1 MILNDDVKKV
11 FEKELDL
18 VRNKIS
24 LKEDNKH
31 GSLYAFGVG
40 FAGMTYGVFYGVHEA
55 FIAGMVV
62 SAGSLLYRCINND
75 SLCRLK
81 DDEATIEDILN
92 DPTEFIEVMKKL
104 KK

>member
-1 MILNDDVKKV
+1 MNDNIKTI

-18 VRNKIS
+18 VRDKID
-24 LKEDNKH
+24 LKEDNKR

-75 SLCRLK
+75 KLCELK
-81 DDEATIEDILN
+81 DDEASIEDILG
-92 DPTEFIEVMKKL
+92 DSSEFVNLMKKL

>member
-1 MILNDDVKKV
+1 MIDEKV
-11 FEKELDL
+11 RKIFEKELVL
-18 VRNKIS
+18 VKNKIN
-24 LKEDNKH
+24 LKEDNRC
-31 GSLYAFGVG
+31 GSLWAFGVG

-55 FIAGMVV
+55 VISGMIV

-81 DDEATIEDILN
+81 DDEASIENILDN
-92 DPTEFIEVMKKL
+92 PTEFLEAMKKT